1 MQHQLTKALI
11 TGGSQG
17 IGYEIARALIDEGCQ
32 QVVIASNDAQTGP
45 KAAQAL
51 AQSGAQVAFL
61 PVELAETAQV
71 TEMVTNAAELMG
83 GITALVN
90 AAGITTR
97 GSILNTTQQ
106 IWDEVMQVNARAPF
120 FAMQAVANRAIEAG
134 HPATIVNIGSIT
146 HPCGHSFLAPY
157 AASKA
162 ALATL
167 TRNAAQTLRKHRIR
181 VNAICPGWMDTPGED
196 AMQRGY
202 HKAPKDWLAQAEAQE
217 PFGSLVKPGD
227 VARLASYM
235 LGPNSGVMTGAVVD
249 FDQHVSGAPPESGD

>member
-1 MQHQLTKALI
+1 MQPQLTKALI

-17 IGYEIARALIDEGCQ
+17 IGYEIARALIAEGCQ
-32 QVVIASNDAQTGP
+32 KVVITGNDAQTGP

-51 AQSGAQVAFL
+51 ARSGAQVAFL

-71 TEMVTNAAELMG
+71 TGMVT
-83 GITALVN
+83 N

-97 GSILNTTQQ
+97 GSILNTTPQ
-106 IWDEVMQVNARAPF
+106 IWDEVMQVNTRAPF

-134 HPATIVNIGSIT
+134 HPATIVNIGSVA

-167 TRNAAQTLRKHRIR
+167 TRNAA
-181 VNAICPGWMDTPGED
+181 
-196 AMQRGY
+196 
-202 HKAPKDWLAQAEAQE
+202 
-217 PFGSLVKPGD
+217 
-227 VARLASYM
+227 
-235 LGPNSGVMTGAVVD
+235 
-249 FDQHVSGAPPESGD
+249 